1 MHHLQG
7 EAERVKPAELLSVID
22 ELYGDKLGLR
32 QRHAAAARLVDHYD
46 FNNTYQYI
54 IAREDTHLAWLSA
67 AIADLGGTP
76 GVLMPEPQVH
86 AAGRGTARLTA
97 LFRDDVSL
105 ADAFVD
111 KWQTRIADITNARHR
126 KMCEILL
133 GETRE
138 HRRMFAQALEG
149 REDVLG
155 RRTGGQTTG
164 GGVLATRWVE

>member
-1 MHHLQG
+1 
-7 EAERVKPAELLSVID
+7 VKPSELRAVLD
-22 ELYGDKLGLR
+22 ELYADKAGLR

-54 IAREDTHLAWLSA
+54 IAREDTHLAWIRA
-67 AIADLGGTP
+67 AIVDQGGTP
-76 GVLMPEPQVH
+76 AALVPEPPVS
-86 AAGRGTARLTA
+86 ATGRGAERLRTV
-97 LFRDDVSL
+97 FRDDVTL
-105 ADAFVD
+105 ADAFIE
-111 KWQTRIADITNARHR
+111 KWAARVPGITNARHR
-126 KMCEILL
+126 KMCEVVL

>member
-1 MHHLQG
+1 
-7 EAERVKPAELLSVID
+7 VKPAELLSIID

-54 IAREDTHLAWLSA
+54 IAREDTHLAWLRA
-67 AIADLGGTP
+67 AIADLGGAP
-76 GVLMPEPQVH
+76 GAPAAEPQVD
-86 AAGRGTARLTA
+86 AAGRGAERLKA
-97 LFRDDVSL
+97 VFRDDVSL

-111 KWQTRIADITNARHR
+111 KWKTRLPDITNARQR
-126 KMCEILL
+126 KMCEVVL